1 MPKTRVVSQETWSPK
16 PSGVVILWASLD
28 LNWESLSEDEQQLIV
43 EASPL
48 RRRQTATGRRL
59 AREAIARLGVA
70 SSPSIPADHNGVPIW
85 PDGIRGSISHTTELC
100 AVAVAKV
107 NALSC
112 LGVDIET
119 NEANFS
125 ENEWDLVS
133 SSEERLAASY
143 CQNLSM
149 HQFVNLIFSSKEAA
163 YKSLYIWM
171 RGQRIDF
178 SDFHCQLQP
187 DAHSFEISVQIA
199 SQTIPRSLFVNWVPL
214 SDHILT
220 FAWQA

>member
-1 MPKTRVVSQETWSPK
+1 MTHVVCQETWSPK
-16 PSGVVILWASLD
+16 PSGVVILWADLD
-28 LNWESLSEDEQQLIV
+28 LTWRSLSDEEKQFV
-43 EASPL
+43 NGASPL
-48 RRRQTATGRRL
+48 RQRQMATGRRL
-59 AREAIARLGVA
+59 AREAISRLGA
-70 SSPSIPADHNGVPIW
+70 DSSSSIPADRNGVPVW
-85 PDGIRGSISHTTELC
+85 PDGLMGSISHTNELC
-100 AVAVAKV
+100 AVAVATV

-112 LGVDIET
+112 LGIDIET

-143 CQNLSM
+143 CQDLSM

-163 YKSLYIWM
+163 YKSLYLWL

-178 SDFHCQLQP
+178 TNFHCRLQP
-187 DAHSFEISVQIA
+187 DAHSFEINVQIA
-199 SQTIPRSLFVNWVPL
+199 SQTIPRSLIVNWVPL